1 MGKQVFKTNIFP
13 IEYDSNSDKVLVND
27 KIQSVFYTKIVIT
40 LEKSINQTS
49 KFDFVRY
56 FYSDKCGN
64 KKLGHITG
72 TGVGT
77 QFGNKIVAQMQEKNL
92 FFEAKSIFPIR
103 LLSKG
108 ERECYSQ
115 FEVQCCTKNC
125 CKGAFLI
132 QDHITYTD
140 TSPAYYQTNILGT
153 GVGFLS

>member
-1 MGKQVFKTNIFP
+1 MGKLVFKTNIFP
-13 IEYDSNSDKVLVND
+13 MEYDSNSDK
-27 KIQSVFYTKIVIT
+27 IQSVSYTKIVLT

-56 FYSDKCGN
+56 FYSDKCGK

-77 QFGNKIVAQMQEKNL
+77 QFGNKIVAQMQDKNL
-92 FFEAKSIFPIR
+92 FFEKKDLFP
-103 LLSKG
+103 LYVFNT
-108 ERECYSQ
+108 EREGYSQ

-132 QDHITYTD
+132 QDHITYTV
-140 TSPAYYQTNILGT
+140 TSKDWPYDQTNILAT